1 MQGAPMN
8 GLLASGSATP
18 QSRSAATVGALL
30 RSIIA
35 SRGLGRP
42 GDLVSEIGSDNTTTC
57 WKLNA
62 AQTLVV
68 AGTARDATIDDA
80 QACGHIA
87 ANAALAPIHAAAA
100 KPLFARMLCE
110 CPAGASDAAREAILE
125 GAALALSEAGAILAD
140 AQFVDAPTLRFDVL
154 AAGIVRPDRLR
165 SVAGAQAG
173 DALIVAGP
181 LGSGIYATAHAR
193 KRLSAEDRDALI
205 AQATRS
211 TRLGIALG
219 SIRNVHAVNVVGPTG
234 LIAAALALGHASAL
248 AVVLDARTVPM
259 LPQALALARAG
270 SVSPL
275 SSSNWN
281 RDGALVRLDD
291 RVMPEMRALL
301 TDPHASG
308 ALLIACKRESVGRV
322 LALCEAED
330 VGGAAEVGSLH
341 AVSPDVGGAA
351 KERLTVVA

>member
-1 MQGAPMN
+1 MN
-8 GLLASGSATP
+8 GPLNGLMSAGPSTPPARTTASI
-18 QSRSAATVGALL
+18 GAVL
-30 RSIIA
+30 RNIIA
-35 SRGLGRP
+35 SRKLKRP
-42 GDLVSEIGSDNTTTC
+42 GDLVSEIGADNATTC

-68 AGTARDATIDDA
+68 AGTARDATVDDA
-80 QACGHIA
+80 AACGHIA

-125 GAALALSEAGAILAD
+125 GAAMAFSDAGAILAD
-140 AQFVDAPTLRFDVL
+140 AHFVEGPTLRFDVL

-165 SVAGAQAG
+165 SVAGGQPD

-181 LGSGIYATAHAR
+181 LGSGIYATANAR
-193 KRLSAEDRDALI
+193 KRLSADDRDALI

-211 TRLGIALG
+211 TRLGISLG
-219 SIRNVHAVNVVGPTG
+219 TIKNVHAVNVVGPMG
-234 LIAAALALGHASAL
+234 LIAAALALGHASAM
-248 AVVLDARTVPM
+248 AVTLDARNVPA
-259 LPQALALARAG
+259 LPQALALARG
-270 SVSPL
+270 GCVSAL

-281 RDGALVRLDD
+281 RDGAVVRLDD

-308 ALLIACKRESVGRV
+308 VLLIACKRESVGRV
-322 LALCEAED
+322 LALCESED
-330 VGGAAEVGSLH
+330 VGGAAEVGSLRS
-341 AVSPDVGGAA
+341 AGSDATPPA

>member
-1 MQGAPMN
+1 MSGPLH
-8 GLLASGSATP
+8 GLMSSGPATP
-18 QSRSAATVGALL
+18 PSRTSASIGAAL
-30 RSIIA
+30 RTIIA
-35 SRGLGRP
+35 DRKLKRP
-42 GDLVSEIGSDNTTTC
+42 GDLVSEIGSDNATTC

-68 AGTARDATIDDA
+68 AGTARDATVDDA
-80 QACGHIA
+80 FACGHIA

-125 GAALALSEAGAILAD
+125 GAAMALSEAGAVLAD

-165 SVAGAQAG
+165 SVAGGQAD

-181 LGSGIYATAHAR
+181 LGSGIYATANAR
-193 KRLSAEDRDALI
+193 KRLSADDRDALI
-205 AQATRS
+205 VQATRS

-219 SIRNVHAVNVVGPTG
+219 SIKNVHAVNVVGPMG
-234 LIAAALALGHASAL
+234 LIAAALALGHASAM
-248 AVVLDARTVPM
+248 AVTLNARAVPA
-259 LPQALALARAG
+259 LPQALLLARG
-270 SVSPL
+270 GFVSAL

-281 RDGALVRLDD
+281 RDGAIVRLDD

-322 LALCEAED
+322 LALCESED
-330 VGGAAEVGSLH
+330 AGSAAEVGSLRTADADPATH
-341 AVSPDVGGAA
+341 A
-351 KERLTVVA
+351 KERLTVVV